1 MIKLYR
7 GAIPSEHD
15 NQLVFENDPEQI
27 IKTYKKI
34 ITKYAST
41 LPSPKI
47 YVQYLEMRYY
57 FEVDITG
64 HARVPVR
71 RIVRLLKSA
80 FPQFI
85 WTRVVE
91 HADDRYRLEFVPV
104 SWSYSDSVDAEQ
116 VLTAAIAEMGYG
128 QNELYESIKQQMA
141 TLFFELFDFEQ
152 AVMRQKPQQEIV
164 VPKKVSNLKKQP
176 DEIVEKSSP
185 EITDPE
191 AELQAKI
198 EDLLAKLYE
207 NKASAKDEMA
217 DAEAKV
223 VPIRTTRHKPQ
234 RVERTMSNP
243 KVPVATDSAGTLLA
257 KIKKKSHLSRNGKI
271 ATSTIEEAIDFR
283 WRESCGRHFIS
294 IITRSIF

>member
-1 MIKLYR
+1 MMIKLYR
-7 GAIPSEHD
+7 GATPVERED
-15 NQLVFENDPEQI
+15 RVAFENDPEQI

-57 FEVDITG
+57 FEVDVTG

-71 RIVRLLKSA
+71 RVVRLLKSA

-104 SWSYSDSVDAEQ
+104 SWSYSDSIDAEQ

-164 VPKKVSNLKKQP
+164 VPKKVRTMSKRNSEQDNISVAEETEQP
-176 DEIVEKSSP
+176 IIDREVALQEK
-185 EITDPE
+185 I
-191 AELQAKI
+191 K
-198 EDLLAKLYE
+198 DLLGKLYGTKE
-207 NKASAKDEMA
+207 TQQPTEEIKE
-217 DAEAKV
+217 EAKV
-223 VPIRTTRHKPQ
+223 VQIRPTRLKEQKSEQVTP
-234 RVERTMSNP
+234 NI
-243 KVPVATDSAGTLLA
+243 KAPVVSESVGALLA
-257 KIKKKSHLSRNGKI
+257 KIKKKI
-271 ATSTIEEAIDFR
+271 AP
-283 WRESCGRHFIS
+283 
-294 IITRSIF
+294 ITKQ

>member
-1 MIKLYR
+1 MMIKLYR

-91 HADDRYRLEFVPV
+91 HADNRYRLEFVPV

-257 KIKKKSHLSRNGKI
+257 KIKKKI
-271 ATSTIEEAIDFR
+271 AP
-283 WRESCGRHFIS
+283 
-294 IITRSIF
+294 ITKR